1 MTSRT
6 PVTAQIN
13 QARRKVLGKDTLQEA
28 ALGDGLGQADPPE
41 KGYHWARF
49 PMGADENGNALFGP
63 KFRVRANPDVNY
75 LPDDGRRVF
84 LIKKLGQWCV
94 AGASFDDLEQA
105 GVDTRSLN
113 PNDRY
118 RHFRYLDEIVN
129 LNSYDLKDG
138 LTVSVRELVYEVP
151 GPPRTI
157 KIWRGSD
164 ATTHV
169 DLADNSFIGTGSS
182 QSEIR
187 PTTLDQHRY
196 ALLVFNHTQYVLNNP
211 CLFVYP
217 GVAIS
222 LFTEL
227 TEADLQTCYD
237 DLPTDEMLIAIKAYY
252 LEYGQTTIAGPS
264 KDVDVRQFINIPS
277 LGSSGAP
284 DDATYIVQV
293 ADAGLPN
300 AQDLDSLSDGL
311 IKKTA
316 GGVLD
321 EAVAGTDYL
330 SPAGVENASN
340 KAITASTIDASDIGT
355 TTPAAGRFN
364 SFRLYIG
371 GVYASFL
378 HAFTGNRT
386 VTIPGD
392 ANVTLVGADTT
403 QTLTGKTI
411 DGDDNTLQDIALSAI
426 KTVGGNVLRF
436 ITRNGSGVISDA
448 VNPALDNLQHNH
460 TNTANGGQ
468 LTDAAL
474 SSAVSISKGGT
485 GQTTQTAA
493 FDALAPTTT
502 QGDTIYHNGTDNV
515 RLAKGTAGQHLRM
528 NSGATAPEWAA
539 GMSIDWQYF
548 SSSGTWTKPAGCVA
562 VEVICVGAGAGGGSG
577 RRGAGGTT
585 RGGGGGGSAGWVTRL
600 WFAASQLASTETITV
615 GFHGSGGAARTTDNT
630 SGLAG
635 TAGGSSYFGGNSS
648 NNAKLIARGG
658 DPGTGGTTSNGAGG
672 NGAQTLNS
680 EFQFWGSNGANGDTT
695 AESGGYGPGGGGGGG
710 SVATGGT
717 NNPGGAGA
725 RAVIA
730 AFSPTFSGGTTAGNP
745 GAAGTTNGT
754 SAQLF
759 GAGGG
764 GGGGG
769 GTTGG
774 AGGAPGGGGGGG
786 GGANNGTNSGAG
798 GDGADG
804 GIFVISYCY

>member
-1 MTSRT
+1 MRN
-6 PVTAQIN
+6 PNAAIAL
-13 QARRKVLGKDTLQEA
+13 ARRRVKSNTTQA
-28 ALGDGLGQADPPE
+28 ADNTRDAILGDANGQVDAE
-41 KGYHWARF
+41 AGYHWVRF
-49 PMGADENGNALFGP
+49 AASADENDNSTVGNA
-63 KFRVRANPDVNY
+63 FRAESNAAGGYYPGA
-75 LPDDGRRVF
+75 GRRV
-84 LIKKLGQWCV
+84 KLERRGNDWRV
-94 AGASFDDLEQA
+94 KEGSHKDMLAAGINPSA
-105 GVDTRSLN
+105 GN
-113 PNDRY
+113 PMDPY
-118 RHFRYLDEIVN
+118 TKFRYLDEIVD
-129 LNSYDLKDG
+129 LNAYEVAPL
-138 LTVSVRELVYEVP
+138 LIAVREWNYRLDDN
-151 GPPRTI
+151 TI
-157 KIWRGSD
+157 GIWRGTDESTHYD
-164 ATTHV
+164 LTSHRPAT
-169 DLADNSFIGTGSS
+169 ANYQCYG
-182 QSEIR
+182 
-187 PTTLDQHRY
+187 
-196 ALLVFNHTQYVLNNP
+196 LLVFNITKHQASAYPLE
-211 CLFVYP
+211 VYTSTP
-217 GVAIS
+217 ITSLGV
-222 LFTEL
+222 EL
-227 TEADLQTCYD
+227 SDADLQECYSA
-237 DLPTDEMLIAIKAYY
+237 LPTDEIIIPIKAYA
-252 LEYGQTTIAGPS
+252 LINGMTEVQGVVA
-264 KDVDVRQFINIPS
+264 DLHVRQFINIPS
-277 LGSSGAP
+277 LGSGSGAP
-284 DDATYIVQV
+284 ADATYIVQV

-300 AQDLDSLSDGL
+300 AQAMGALATGIVKNTS
-311 IKKTA
+311 TT
-316 GGVLD
+316 GVQSI
-321 EAVAGTDYL
+321 AVAGTDYL

-392 ANVTLVGADTT
+392 ANVTLVGADTA
-403 QTLTGKTI
+403 QTLTNKTI

-460 TNTANGGQ
+460 TDTANGGQ

-515 RLAKGTAGQHLRM
+515 RLAKGTARQHYIM
-528 NSGATAPEWAA
+528 NAGATAPEWGA
-539 GMSIDWQYF
+539 GMIIDWQYF
-548 SSSGTWTKPAGCVA
+548 SSSGTWTKPANCVS

-600 WFAASQLASTETITV
+600 WFAASQLSSTETITV

-630 SGLAG
+630 SGLVG
-635 TAGGSSYFGGNSS
+635 TTGGSSYFGGNSS
-648 NNAKLIARGG
+648 SNAKLIARGG

-730 AFSPTFSGGTTAGNP
+730 AFSPPFSGGTTAGNP

-754 SAQLF
+754 STLLF

-764 GGGGG
+764 GGSGGG
-769 GTTGG
+769 STGG
-774 AGGAPGGGGGGG
+774 AGGAPGGGGAGG